1 MRGRTDHAVWAHVRE
16 VGDRGDRSEFAG
28 SQGANRADARH
39 ASRSTGEETAAE
51 ADHQSP
57 SNECVPVEGISAR
70 TQPAVRPYGG
80 EAGRLPPA
88 GTASCGTGSD
98 IPAGER
104 ADHRERLGSTLRES
118 LFSAGAC
125 EPPLCPGAEQGA
137 GLRRAARRHLHRV
150 SRSCPWLQ
158 ANCGAAEAT
167 AKGGRGGRPGPGSH
181 SETEVGATGEP
192 PLARACPAHRAAKR
206 AAEGGPSI
214 VGLALRFAL
223 NAPPFGLR
231 RTPLRSKPT
240 DRKKPRCPRS
250 SPTRIVAPRPPD
262 AKFLK
267 RKNPRKQKSKETTN
281 AKHKKGPF
289 LIW

>member
-1 MRGRTDHAVWAHVRE
+1 MCTCGGNICQNTTGGSPVQRRGRKTTTGGHRE
-16 VGDRGDRSEFAG
+16 PR
-28 SQGANRADARH
+28 NW
-39 ASRSTGEETAAE
+39 
-51 ADHQSP
+51 
-57 SNECVPVEGISAR
+57 I
-70 TQPAVRPYGG
+70 
-80 EAGRLPPA
+80 
-88 GTASCGTGSD
+88 D

-137 GLRRAARRHLHRV
+137 GLRRAARRHQHRV
-150 SRSCPWLQ
+150 SRPCPWLE

-167 AKGGRGGRPGPGSH
+167 AKGGSGGRPSPGSH
-181 SETEVGATGEP
+181 CETEVGATGEP

-206 AAEGGPSI
+206 AAGGGPSI

-240 DRKKPRCPRS
+240 DRKKPGCPRS
-250 SPTRIVAPRPPD
+250 SPTRIVALR
-262 AKFLK
+262 ASGREIF
-267 RKNPRKQKSKETTN
+267 
-281 AKHKKGPF
+281 
-289 LIW
+289 